1 MPDSGFAWNTERIK
15 LTSGCCN
22 TVGMDAGEVQR
33 KKIPL
38 YFSGILLYEKVRY
51 HGFLNIQTTAMNV
64 PGARAGPVCL
74 L

>member
-1 MPDSGFAWNTERIK
+1 
-15 LTSGCCN
+15 
-22 TVGMDAGEVQR
+22 MDAGEVQR

-38 YFSGILLYEKVRY
+38 YFSGILLYGEVRF

-74 L
+74 P